1 MSESLG
7 SHIIGKEGSREDF
20 FGLTVLQTFRHL
32 VPMNLKRFSPAASL
46 CTLLVASF
54 LGSSH
59 LQAGSSN
66 KSGNPY
72 GNGTFFPDSGT
83 FSAIVRGTNGF
94 LGVMQFSTTSAA
106 PTNSLTNSGSTA
118 GVATVYAYG
127 EQFSGTANGVV
138 SGSSIATTYLANYS
152 YNLLIPSNNITLQTN
167 GVTTTNQSFSTEAV
181 NDTVNGQFDATLYNS
196 YPTQSFSGTGQAT
209 AIFTVVNQT
218 NFTISAIAF
227 RQTNSVTGTRLVQ

>member
-1 MSESLG
+1 
-7 SHIIGKEGSREDF
+7 
-20 FGLTVLQTFRHL
+20 
-32 VPMNLKRFSPAASL
+32 MNLKRFSPAASL

-83 FSAIVRGTNGF
+83 FSAIVRGSNGF
-94 LGVMQFSTTSAA
+94 LGVMQFSTAA
-106 PTNSLTNSGSTA
+106 AASTNSSTNVDN

-127 EQFSGTANGVV
+127 EQFSGTANGVI

-152 YNLLIPSNNITLQTN
+152 YNLLIPSNTITLQTN
-167 GVTTTNQSFSTEAV
+167 GVTTTNQSFSSQAV

-196 YPTQSFSGTGQAT
+196 YPTQGFSGTGQAT

-218 NFTISAIAF
+218 NFTISAIGF
-227 RQTNSVTGTRLVQ
+227 EQKNTVTGTRLVQ